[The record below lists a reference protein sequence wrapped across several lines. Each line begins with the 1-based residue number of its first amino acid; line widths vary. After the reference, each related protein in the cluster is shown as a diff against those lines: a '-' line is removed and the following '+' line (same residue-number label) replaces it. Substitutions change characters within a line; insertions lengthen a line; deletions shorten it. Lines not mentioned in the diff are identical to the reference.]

1 MCKGLGLGRGLIG
14 LGSADGGRRGG
25 GEVDEKK
32 GRGTVYRILK
42 GRWKRRKKG
51 RGEAERRG
59 R

>member
-1 MCKGLGLGRGLIG
+1 MQGIRIRKRINRIRKCRWR
-14 LGSADGGRRGG
+14 ATWGG